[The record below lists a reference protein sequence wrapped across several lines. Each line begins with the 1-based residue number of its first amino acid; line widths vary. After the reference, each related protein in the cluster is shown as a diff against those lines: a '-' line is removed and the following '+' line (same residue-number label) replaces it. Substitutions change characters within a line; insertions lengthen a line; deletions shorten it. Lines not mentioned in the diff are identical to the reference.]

1 MDVSACK
8 EGKRIP
14 VGLLVAGLIFQWI
27 FQLFRGLA
35 SGAVRIR
42 VLVPCH
48 SLVSSEER
56 ALCLPHQSPNPAL
69 TKAKNPV
76 LLLHETSSGFARPN
90 VPAHGTAQVPQSPD
104 TCQVPC

>member
-1 MDVSACK
+1 MSACK

-35 SGAVRIR
+35 VELLGSVCWY
-42 VLVPCH
+42 LVTA
-48 SLVSSEER
+48 LVSSKER